1 MRIKTQL
8 IKFIILSSFLLGQ
21 VDLLNSRF
29 IFTPGIGYDPSVQSP
44 KDYLGYELGTEYT
57 IYADVLAYLRNLDDQ
72 SDRVSIHP
80 YGKTH
85 EAVSYTHLRAHET

>member
-29 IFTPGIGYDPSVQSP
+29 IFTPGKDTTRQSNPRRITWDMIGD
-44 KDYLGYELGTEYT
+44 
-57 IYADVLAYLRNLDDQ
+57 
-72 SDRVSIHP
+72 
-80 YGKTH
+80 
-85 EAVSYTHLRAHET
+85 